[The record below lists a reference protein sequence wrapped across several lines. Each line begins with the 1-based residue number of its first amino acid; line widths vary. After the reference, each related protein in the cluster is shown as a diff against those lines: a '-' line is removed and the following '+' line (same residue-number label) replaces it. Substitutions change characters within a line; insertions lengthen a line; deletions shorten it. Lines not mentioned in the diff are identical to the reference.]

1 MSEQGPHQR
10 PMPRSGARR
19 ATRGERIVGAL
30 LALGCLSVL
39 VIAAWLHAD
48 TNGHGTHT
56 QLGLSECAWAEYF
69 EAPCA
74 TCGMTTSF
82 AYAADGRWLSS
93 LLAQP
98 FGALLT
104 VLTSIVFWGGLHI
117 SATGSRL
124 GAAVGPAIS
133 TRALVIGTVLFLAA
147 WAFKW
152 AVW

>member
-1 MSEQGPHQR
+1 
-10 PMPRSGARR
+10 
-19 ATRGERIVGAL
+19 L

-56 QLGLSECAWAEYF
+56 QLGLSECAWAKYF